1 MAPQPESWNCSFA
14 ISATVWS
21 VVAITACCNP
31 SSLYHRAKYL
41 QVTLM
46 VIGLLIGLLGPASVD
61 VRWIGLPLTAI
72 LGILARLQWT
82 YYKKHL

>member
-1 MAPQPESWNCSFA
+1 
-14 ISATVWS
+14 
-21 VVAITACCNP
+21 
-31 SSLYHRAKYL
+31 
-41 QVTLM
+41 M